1 MSMNTGEK
9 KYRAWKRDTL
19 LFVVAVLSLLIITL
33 WKPFIGFF
41 VTLLLFMTIIVGS
54 VLKAYSQTEETKFD
68 SKDIKVLAEEEVN
81 NSQKLLRYATAVLSF
96 LSLLTTANGMKSF
109 VFATSWMAYMGSFAV
124 QSILVVFSLLL
135 CRFFVQVTFLS
146 WPIYIK
152 KLTKILLVVFF
163 CVALIVS
170 STFSFCYIAN
180 SAYKDSWPSDS
191 EIIIQNYFMNEVY
204 KLREEN
210 EYRGEVIS
218 SYINEIAKE
227 KLLRLI
233 DNSKIQ
239 ERKELNDNLTKNIQA
254 FNYEMQNSN
263 GIDIN
268 EEEFLNISPRNRK
281 DLELLYANYNST
293 YKAPFLDNVTLY
305 NDIVNV
311 INGWKNMDI
320 DYTDIM
326 NMTDKMISQIDS
338 ACSNLS
344 DLRETI
350 DNDWKTYSFVN
361 DISTYRGTFKIKAN
375 SLIEEFDKLKTYIIK
390 LREDAV
396 NLDINENN
404 DATSTELDQLL
415 SQIYLLGIDK
425 DVKVENLVETINDL
439 VIKASNSSSFKSEDV
454 KEITMLKDALM
465 KYYDYL
471 ALENELD
478 TFINDRVKKVYNI
491 ENYDATNWEK
501 ERNDDFNTFYTYIK
515 SLPDLSKLNM
525 NTEYDSV
532 LVIEE
537 ASVLQRNLLGKLTDF
552 EKAFNYFKYKFSIM
566 AYFSAFI
573 AAFFDLGAFFTGC
586 FLYVAEYLKKE

>member
-1 MSMNTGEK
+1 
-9 KYRAWKRDTL
+9 
-19 LFVVAVLSLLIITL
+19 
-33 WKPFIGFF
+33 
-41 VTLLLFMTIIVGS
+41 
-54 VLKAYSQTEETKFD
+54 
-68 SKDIKVLAEEEVN
+68 
-81 NSQKLLRYATAVLSF
+81 
-96 LSLLTTANGMKSF
+96 
-109 VFATSWMAYMGSFAV
+109 
-124 QSILVVFSLLL
+124 
-135 CRFFVQVTFLS
+135 
-146 WPIYIK
+146 
-152 KLTKILLVVFF
+152 
-163 CVALIVS
+163 
-170 STFSFCYIAN
+170 
-180 SAYKDSWPSDS
+180 
-191 EIIIQNYFMNEVY
+191 MNEVY

-454 KEITMLKDALM
+454 KEITMH
-465 KYYDYL
+465 
-471 ALENELD
+471 
-478 TFINDRVKKVYNI
+478 
-491 ENYDATNWEK
+491 
-501 ERNDDFNTFYTYIK
+501 
-515 SLPDLSKLNM
+515 PDWNV
-525 NTEYDSV
+525 TW
-532 LVIEE
+532 
-537 ASVLQRNLLGKLTDF
+537 Q
-552 EKAFNYFKYKFSIM
+552 
-566 AYFSAFI
+566 
-573 AAFFDLGAFFTGC
+573 
-586 FLYVAEYLKKE
+586 

>member
-41 VTLLLFMTIIVGS
+41 VTLLLLMTIIVGS

-305 NDIVNV
+305 NDIV
-311 INGWKNMDI
+311 K
-320 DYTDIM
+320 
-326 NMTDKMISQIDS
+326 
-338 ACSNLS
+338 
-344 DLRETI
+344 
-350 DNDWKTYSFVN
+350 
-361 DISTYRGTFKIKAN
+361 
-375 SLIEEFDKLKTYIIK
+375 
-390 LREDAV
+390 
-396 NLDINENN
+396 
-404 DATSTELDQLL
+404 
-415 SQIYLLGIDK
+415 
-425 DVKVENLVETINDL
+425 
-439 VIKASNSSSFKSEDV
+439 
-454 KEITMLKDALM
+454 
-465 KYYDYL
+465 
-471 ALENELD
+471 
-478 TFINDRVKKVYNI
+478 
-491 ENYDATNWEK
+491 
-501 ERNDDFNTFYTYIK
+501 
-515 SLPDLSKLNM
+515 
-525 NTEYDSV
+525 
-532 LVIEE
+532 
-537 ASVLQRNLLGKLTDF
+537 
-552 EKAFNYFKYKFSIM
+552 
-566 AYFSAFI
+566 
-573 AAFFDLGAFFTGC
+573 
-586 FLYVAEYLKKE
+586 